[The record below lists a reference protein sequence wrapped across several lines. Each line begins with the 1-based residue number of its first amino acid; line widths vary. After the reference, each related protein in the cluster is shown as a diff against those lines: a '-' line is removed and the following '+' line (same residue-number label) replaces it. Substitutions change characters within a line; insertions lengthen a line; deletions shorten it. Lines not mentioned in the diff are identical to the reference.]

1 MLLRTLML
9 CIPLT
14 SMLAQQPDKVALGKY
29 LVEEVGKC
37 HECHTP
43 RLENGEFDRTKWL
56 KGAELPFAPLKPV
69 ERWHKTSP
77 DLTPNSRLWQR
88 WKEDGI
94 RKYLE
99 TGLNPNNNKPADP
112 PMPAYKLKPQD
123 AEAVI
128 EYLKSLK

>member
-1 MLLRTLML
+1 MVLRIVLFWL
-9 CIPLT
+9 PL
-14 SMLAQQPDKVALGKY
+14 SAVFAQQDKIAYGKY

-43 RLENGEFDRTKWL
+43 KLDNGEFDKTKWL
-56 KGAELPFAPLKPV
+56 KGAELNFQPIKPI

-77 DLTPNSRLWQR
+77 DLTFGSRLWQR
-88 WKEDGI
+88 WKEEGL

-99 TGLNPNNNKPADP
+99 TGLNPLNNKPADP
-112 PMPAYKLKPQD
+112 PMPTYKLKPQD
-123 AEAVI
+123 AEAII